1 MFYKLSNFSVAVC
14 TVSALTPHRLCQ
26 AIYFCKLLLA
36 VIIQQ
41 ECKEN
46 LEKLCKWVSA
56 HQELNK
62 THFFV
67 ALKLMDSFN
76 YVKHL

>member
-1 MFYKLSNFSVAVC
+1 MFYKLPNFSVAVC
-14 TVSALTPHRLCQ
+14 TVSALTPHRLCP

-46 LEKLCKWVSA
+46 LEKLCK
-56 HQELNK
+56 
-62 THFFV
+62 
-67 ALKLMDSFN
+67 
-76 YVKHL
+76 